1 MQGLQ
6 SSAGHTA
13 GVHYQQFLVPPP
25 HLAQSRVLTHLGT
38 TCSPN
43 LICAHGL
50 RGSHLELTTSCPRPR
65 RLSYMQP
72 TDLSSQTA
80 AIFCPYSVPTPP
92 RQLFG
97 WGRSDLTQQ
106 GLPQPCATL

>member
-1 MQGLQ
+1 
-6 SSAGHTA
+6 
-13 GVHYQQFLVPPP
+13 
-25 HLAQSRVLTHLGT
+25 
-38 TCSPN
+38 
-43 LICAHGL
+43 
-50 RGSHLELTTSCPRPR
+50 
-65 RLSYMQP
+65 MQP

-92 RQLFG
+92 RQLFE